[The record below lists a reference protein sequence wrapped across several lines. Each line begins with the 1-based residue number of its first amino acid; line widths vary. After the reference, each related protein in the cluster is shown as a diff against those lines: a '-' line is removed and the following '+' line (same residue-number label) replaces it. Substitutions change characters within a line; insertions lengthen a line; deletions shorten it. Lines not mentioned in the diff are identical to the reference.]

1 MIRLSLLFVPLAAL
15 VAAVPAPACAPAPR
29 PGHNVTTVDE
39 GALIVWDA
47 KNKVEHFVRKAHFR
61 ATGYDFGFLVPT
73 PNRPYLDIADDSL
86 FGTLSAITAAKIE
99 YREEVRYT
107 DAPFGGFGCGGM
119 FPGAKFDAAEAGH
132 AKSAP
137 APRAGGVDVLE
148 TKRVGDYDAAVL
160 AFRKGDGDDSGPK
173 EGAEAL
179 TKWLQKHGYE
189 TTPAT
194 AQWLE
199 WYVQNGW
206 CLTAFKVAG
215 APNPADGPP
224 PPVAPKDASFGKGPP
239 LPPRDLNLKP
249 VRMSFRAE
257 KPFYPYREPVSA
269 PLPATSHS
277 ERKLRVFVA
286 AEARYEGKLGDGTN
300 PWPGR
305 TVWAGKPN
313 AATLGS
319 VFATASGKPDGA
331 KAPFQLPASAEGFTL
346 TEFEDASSPRPGT
359 DEVFFAPAADQAP
372 VERPPHIVNTVRY
385 VQRTPWWHLAVY
397 IGVPVGTVLLG
408 IGAWRLARKA

>member
-1 MIRLSLLFVPLAAL
+1 MIRLSLFFVPLAAL

-29 PGHNVTTVDE
+29 PGHDVTTVDE

-73 PNRPYLDIADDSL
+73 PNRPLLDIADDVL

-99 YREEVRYT
+99 YREEVRYV
-107 DAPFGGFGCGGM
+107 DAPLGGGFSCGA
-119 FPGAKFDAAEAGH
+119 FPTAKFDAADAGH
-132 AKSAP
+132 AKMAP
-137 APRAGGVDVLE
+137 QARAGGVDVLE

-160 AFRKGDGDDSGPK
+160 VFRKGDGDDSGPT

-194 AQWLE
+194 AKWLE

-206 CLTAFKVAG
+206 CLTAFKVAS
-215 APNPADGPP
+215 APNGADGPVP
-224 PPVAPKDASFGKGPP
+224 AKDAK

-249 VRMSFRAE
+249 VRMSFRTE

-269 PLPATSHS
+269 APPAASHS

-286 AEARYEGKLGDGTN
+286 AESRYEGKLGDGAN

-313 AATLGS
+313 PATLGN
-319 VFATASGKPDGA
+319 VFATANGKPEGA
-331 KAPFQLPASAEGFTL
+331 KAPFLLPASAEGFTL
-346 TEFEDASSPRPGT
+346 TEFEDTSSPRPGT
-359 DEVFFAPAADQAP
+359 DEVYFAPAADQAP
-372 VERPPHIVNTVRY
+372 VERPVVIVNTVRY
-385 VQRTPWWHLAVY
+385 EKRTPWWHLAVY
-397 IGVPVGTVLLG
+397 IGVPVGIALLG
-408 IGAWRLARKA
+408 VGAWRLARKA

>member
-73 PNRPYLDIADDSL
+73 PNRPLLDIADDAV
-86 FGTLSAITAAKIE
+86 FDALSAITAAKIE
-99 YREEVRYT
+99 YSEEVRYT
-107 DAPFGGFGCGGM
+107 EAPFGGFGCGGM
-119 FPGAKFDAAEAGH
+119 FPGAKFAASDAAGAP
-132 AKSAP
+132 KS

-160 AFRKGDGDDSGPK
+160 VFRAGDGDNSGPK

-189 TTPAT
+189 ATPAT
-194 AQWLE
+194 AKWLE

-206 CLTAFKVAG
+206 CLTAFKVSG
-215 APNPADGPP
+215 APNADGPQP
-224 PPVAPKDASFGKGPP
+224 PKTEKGPP

-249 VRMSFRAE
+249 VRMSFRTE
-257 KPFYPYREPVSA
+257 KPFYPYREPEVA
-269 PLPATSHS
+269 PTGPPTGGT
-277 ERKLRVFVA
+277 RKLRVFVA
-286 AEARYEGKLGDGTN
+286 AESRYEGKLGDGAN

-319 VFATASGKPDGA
+319 VFTTASGKPDGA
-331 KAPFQLPASAEGFTL
+331 KAPFQLPASGEGFTL

-359 DEVFFAPAADQAP
+359 DEVYFAPAADQAP
-372 VERPPHIVNTVRY
+372 VERPPHVVNTVRY
-385 VQRTPWWHLAVY
+385 VERTPWWHLAVY
-397 IGVPVGTVLLG
+397 IGVPVCMVLLG

>member
-1 MIRLSLLFVPLAAL
+1 MIRLSLFFVPLAAL

-29 PGHNVTTVDE
+29 QGQEVTTVDE

-73 PNRPYLDIADDSL
+73 PKRPLLDIADDAV
-86 FGTLSAITAAKIE
+86 FDALSAITAAKIE

-119 FPGAKFDAAEAGH
+119 FPGAKFAAIDAAGAP
-132 AKSAP
+132 KS

-160 AFRKGDGDDSGPK
+160 VFRAGDGDNSGPK

-189 TTPAT
+189 ATPAT
-194 AQWLE
+194 AKWLE

-206 CLTAFKVAG
+206 CLTAFKVAS

-224 PPVAPKDASFGKGPP
+224 PPVLPKDASFGKGPP

-249 VRMSFRAE
+249 VRMSFRTE
-257 KPFYPYREPVSA
+257 KPFYPYREPEVA
-269 PLPATSHS
+269 PTGPPTGGT
-277 ERKLRVFVA
+277 RKLRVFVA
-286 AEARYEGKLGDGTN
+286 AESRYEGKLGDGAN

-313 AATLGS
+313 AETLGS
-319 VFATASGKPDGA
+319 AFAIANGKPEGA
-331 KAPFQLPASAEGFTL
+331 KAPFLLPTSAEGFTL

-359 DEVFFAPAADQAP
+359 DEVYFAPAADQAP
-372 VERPPHIVNTVRY
+372 VERPVQIVNTVRY
-385 VQRTPWWHLAVY
+385 EKRTPWWHLAVY
-397 IGVPVGTVLLG
+397 IGVPVGVALLG
-408 IGAWRLARKA
+408 IGVWRLASKA

>member
-1 MIRLSLLFVPLAAL
+1 MIRLALLLVPLAAL
-15 VAAVPAPACAPAPR
+15 VAAVPDAPACSPAPR
-29 PGHNVTTVDE
+29 PGQYVTTVDE

-73 PNRPYLDIADDSL
+73 PNRPLLDIADDSL
-86 FGTLSAITAAKIE
+86 FGTLSSITAAKIE

-107 DAPFGGFGCGGM
+107 DAQLGGFGCGLM
-119 FPGAKFDAAEAGH
+119 PAAKFDAAEAGH

-137 APRAGGVDVLE
+137 APRASGVDVLE

-160 AFRKGDGDDSGPK
+160 VFRKGDGDDSGPK

-179 TKWLQKHGYE
+179 AKWLLKHGYE

-194 AQWLE
+194 AKWLE

-215 APNPADGPP
+215 APNVIDGPQ
-224 PPVAPKDASFGKGPP
+224 PVVPKDANFGKGPP

-249 VRMSFRAE
+249 IRMSFRTE
-257 KPFYPYREPVSA
+257 KPFYPYREPERA

-286 AEARYEGKLGDGTN
+286 AESRYEGKLGDGATA
-300 PWPGR
+300 WPGR
-305 TVWAGKPN
+305 TVWAGTPN
-313 AATLGS
+313 PATLGGA
-319 VFATASGKPDGA
+319 FATANGKPEGA
-331 KAPFQLPASAEGFTL
+331 KAPFLLPASAEGFTL

-359 DEVFFAPAADQAP
+359 DEVYFAPAADQAP
-372 VERPPHIVNTVRY
+372 VERPVQIVTTVRY
-385 VQRTPWWHLAVY
+385 EKRTPWWHYAVY
-397 IGVPVGTVLLG
+397 IGFPVGAVLLG
-408 IGAWRLARKA
+408 VGVWRLARKA

>member
-29 PGHNVTTVDE
+29 PGQNVTTVDE

-73 PNRPYLDIADDSL
+73 PNRPLLDIADDSL
-86 FGTLSAITAAKIE
+86 FRTLATITAAKVE

-107 DAPFGGFGCGGM
+107 NAPFNFGCGLL
-119 FPGAKFDAAEAGH
+119 PEAKFAATDKATPGG
-132 AKSAP
+132 AMP
-137 APRAGGVDVLE
+137 QRGGVDVLE
-148 TKRVGDYDAAVL
+148 QKRVGDYDAAVL
-160 AFRKGDGDDSGPK
+160 VFRKGDGDDSGPK

-194 AQWLE
+194 AKWLE

-206 CLTAFKVAG
+206 CLTAFKVTG
-215 APNPADGPP
+215 APNADDGPQP
-224 PPVAPKDASFGKGPP
+224 PKAEKGPP

-249 VRMSFRAE
+249 VRMSFRTE
-257 KPFYPYREPVSA
+257 KPFYPYREPESA
-269 PLPATSHS
+269 AAPTVPTGG

-286 AEARYEGKLGDGTN
+286 AESRYEGTLGDGKN

-319 VFATASGKPDGA
+319 VFATANGKPEGA
-331 KAPFQLPASAEGFTL
+331 KEPFLLPTDASAFTL
-346 TEFEDASSPRPGT
+346 TEFEDASAPRPGT
-359 DEVFFAPAADQAP
+359 DEVYFAPAADQAP

-397 IGVPVGTVLLG
+397 IGVPVGAVLLG
-408 IGAWRLARKA
+408 LGAWRLARKA